1 MAAVGRQLLLGGL
14 GEEQLEQ
21 LRPEVPATLLE
32 ELRPLASL
40 QLGRYMVTAVHM
52 DVTGPVAPLVSHYE
66 VGGLVDIRA
75 SDGMLGMVA
84 EGLGQSYGMYY
95 EGKLS
100 WSYDVGVSSPD
111 GMRYI
116 KSESILDLRK
126 GGEVRMTY
134 TMSVHHESR
143 PGEVQV
149 VREVVRACWCQD

>member
-1 MAAVGRQLLLGGL
+1 MGRQLLLAGL

-52 DVTGPVAPLVSHYE
+52 DVTGPVAPLVSHYQ

-116 KSESILDLRK
+116 KSESIMDLRK
-126 GGEVRMTY
+126 GGEVTVTD
-134 TMSVHHESR
+134 TMWYYHESQ
-143 PGEVQV
+143 PEELMMYKV
-149 VREVVRACWCQD
+149 VMRACRDQGWD